1 MKSVGAY
8 EAKTHLPQLLQ
19 QVEAGETIVITK
31 HGYSAASLSP
41 VRAISSKSVENVIK
55 ELRTLRTQMRLDGL
69 SLQDL
74 REEGRRF

>member
-31 HGYSAASLSP
+31 HGHPVASLSP
-41 VRAISSKSVENVIK
+41 IRAISSKSVESVIK
-55 ELRTLRTQMRLDGL
+55 ELRTLRAQMRLEGL
-69 SLQDL
+69 SIQEL